1 MDFLLHRFDMPRGRP
16 FIYDYCVMSTSQIK
30 PKEIWSDRKRSS
42 EWERKFLTTA
52 VNLWQIWERF
62 RVQWRPASIHRYS
75 LALSR
80 DIFITIWAQTRRYE
94 RDEWNKHIT
103 WMQLR
108 SIYYDYYYWSEII
121 VCEDGNSHKA
131 IWWVLRKGDGSLG
144 NFLSMKNWTF
154 SGFWSFWIE
163 ICYFCGF

>member
-75 LALSR
+75 LSLE
-80 DIFITIWAQTRRYE
+80 IFLLQSEHRRGDMSE
-94 RDEWNKHIT
+94 MNGTNTSHECNWDPFIMIIIIGVRLLCVRMEILIKLFDE
-103 WMQLR
+103 
-108 SIYYDYYYWSEII
+108 YWGRGVGAWGI
-121 VCEDGNSHKA
+121 
-131 IWWVLRKGDGSLG
+131 L
-144 NFLSMKNWTF
+144 
-154 SGFWSFWIE
+154 
-163 ICYFCGF
+163 